1 MTPGLIPAGAT
12 LLAVAI
18 ARQAR
23 GQPPLLAPPAPPE
36 MPFDPDAVR
45 FYFHGIWSDC
55 GHHWHPAARYM
66 ADESQFYP
74 TGCPFAPRGQSVDG
88 TLCRYPNE
96 RNRYPC
102 YSEVKN
108 EQIEGLA
115 RLHHKDGWT
124 AIAYWDR
131 SSKDTRYGCNTAFVA
146 EGTHSFDRM
155 LALARHHFPHV
166 IARTVG
172 KFEIRLETP

>member
-12 LLAVAI
+12 LLAVAVV
-18 ARQAR
+18 RQAR
-23 GQPPLLAPPAPPE
+23 GQPPLLAPPAPPAL
-36 MPFDPDAVR
+36 PFDPDAVR
-45 FYFHGIWSDC
+45 FYFHGIWSDS
-55 GHHWHPAARYM
+55 GHHWRPAKRYL
-66 ADESQFYP
+66 ADKTPYAP
-74 TGCPFAPRGQSVDG
+74 TGCPFAPRGESVDG
-88 TLCRYPNE
+88 TLCRYPVTM
-96 RNRYPC
+96 RDTWNRDYRA
-102 YSEVKN
+102 

-124 AIAYWDR
+124 AVAYWDR

-146 EGTHSFDRM
+146 EGLHSFDRM
-155 LALARHHFPHV
+155 LDLARHHFPHV